1 MPTMSC
7 ALLRPA
13 PSTSTALFLFAY
25 CAAATLCIA
34 PPAGAGAPYC
44 GGPYC
49 GGPPAGGGAP
59 IPPCGCPG
67 GYPEAAVLIG
77 GGPPITWVGG
87 VRGVPAMGLCVRP
100 TEAGAGE

>member
-1 MPTMSC
+1 MSC

-25 CAAATLCIA
+25 CAAATLP
-34 PPAGAGAPYC
+34 PPAGTGAPYC

-59 IPPCGCPG
+59 IPPAGCPG

-77 GGPPITWVGG
+77 GGPPITWLGG
-87 VRGVPAMGLCVRP
+87 VRGVPAMGLWVRP
-100 TEAGAGE
+100 TTDAGAGE